1 MRLKVLV
8 TTFSKSM
15 AAIAVAAM
23 VGGPAAAQEEGEF
36 DVFWA
41 GSRARANLSGSGCK
55 ADNRN
60 NLDMLVEMSNASVT
74 MDPDAADFLTGP
86 NTGIWDSSIFLF
98 GEEVDGEGTFV
109 ISKNGNTVLDA
120 PKKAAMGPSDNFFLA
135 LVNIMAEYAALE
147 CSKLVAF
154 DGDLCTVTRG
164 DASWGRQGERLTMRM
179 DMRCPYLDSNG
190 RDKTVQLKINS
201 GPLEFFNP

>member
-1 MRLKVLV
+1 MSK
-8 TTFSKSM
+8 FSQSM
-15 AAIAVAAM
+15 AAIAVAAL
-23 VGGPAAAQEEGEF
+23 VAGPAAAQLEF
-36 DVFWA
+36 DVTWA
-41 GSRARANLSGSGCK
+41 GSRARANLSGSGCS

-60 NLDMLVEMSNASVT
+60 NLDMIVEMANAPVEV
-74 MDPDAADFLTGP
+74 PDFVTGP

-135 LVNIMAEYAALE
+135 LVSVVGEYAVE
-147 CSKLVAF
+147 SCSKLVAF

-164 DASWGRQGERLTMRM
+164 EAMWTRKGERLNVKM
-179 DMRCPYLDSNG
+179 DMMCQYLHENN
-190 RDKTVQLKINS
+190 KLKNVQLIINS
-201 GPLEFFNP
+201 GVLEVVNN